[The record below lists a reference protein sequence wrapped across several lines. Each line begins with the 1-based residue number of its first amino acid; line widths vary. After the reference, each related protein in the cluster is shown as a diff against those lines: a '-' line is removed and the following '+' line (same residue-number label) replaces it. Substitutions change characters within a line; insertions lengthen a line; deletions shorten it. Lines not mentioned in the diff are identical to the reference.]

1 MENKEINYCP
11 KCGNKLT
18 GNEKFCSVCG
28 SPVLD
33 FFSNEKEQIISES
46 QNKIYVKKK
55 KSIVKRILVGGGI
68 LFIALIVFGIFLP
81 EDESNVGSENVVET
95 EKEAEVEKKVETTKS
110 ESVSNNNFKSDV
122 DVVETLKNRGASTT
136 PSFTISDAQG
146 NFINSHINLFPAEFS
161 DFEEVSNYIDYTLDY
176 AHMAKNPKSYIGKF
190 AFVDGLKVI
199 QVAEQEYNYGSS
211 QYNYVTVMTLKD
223 DSEHIYVV
231 YYIGK
236 SIELVQ
242 GDYAR
247 IIAMPIEYSSYK
259 NLENNS
265 VLSLVM
271 VASVAENSDQKEITN
286 GYFSDEPDYSGIA
299 ENTNTQDDYYILCKK
314 CNCSKGNDMTLT
326 KSDLKK
332 RKSSY
337 AQYKRSEVLKPI
349 IDRKKKEIR
358 EKYLPQL
365 DDKEILEALDD
376 PRFQEGKADLRRE
389 ARRKLI

>member
-1 MENKEINYCP
+1 M
-11 KCGNKLT
+11 
-18 GNEKFCSVCG
+18 
-28 SPVLD
+28 
-33 FFSNEKEQIISES
+33 
-46 QNKIYVKKK
+46 
-55 KSIVKRILVGGGI
+55 
-68 LFIALIVFGIFLP
+68 FGIFLP

-299 ENTNTQDDYYILCKK
+299 ENTNTQDDYYIFP
-314 CNCSKGNDMTLT
+314 D
-326 KSDLKK
+326 SDSRYYTEDEL
-332 RKSSY
+332 RMCADEELRLGRNEIY
-337 AQYKRSEVLKPI
+337 ARHGYIFGS
-349 IDRKKKEIR
+349 
-358 EKYLPQL
+358 
-365 DDKEILEALDD
+365 
-376 PRFQEGKADLRRE
+376 ADLNSYFQSMNWYHGYLTADQFDDSVLNEYERANLDMIKRE
-389 ARRKLI
+389 EEWRK